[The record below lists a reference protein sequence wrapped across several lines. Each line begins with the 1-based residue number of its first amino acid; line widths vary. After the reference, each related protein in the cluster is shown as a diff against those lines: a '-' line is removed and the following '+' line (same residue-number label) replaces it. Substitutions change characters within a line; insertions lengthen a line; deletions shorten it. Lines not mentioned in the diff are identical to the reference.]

1 MSLSCSLFPNISSR
15 SFRFSGFMPEYL
27 IHLYFILVE
36 SEKGIIDF
44 SVLYVDV
51 KFSHTGFTEEAFV
64 SQMCNSCL
72 FSKNQV
78 AMVIWEGDKRARNVI
93 RVHYI
98 YSCPYKVNDSIL
110 RMCSQEWTGFI
121 TLSLQNIVTTPNRN
135 SAILVITLQLLVP

>member
-1 MSLSCSLFPNISSR
+1 MSLSCSLFPNISSS

-36 SEKGIIDF
+36 SEKGIIGF

-98 YSCPYKVNDSIL
+98 YTVVHIKSMIQYSECVHKNGQAS
-110 RMCSQEWTGFI
+110 
-121 TLSLQNIVTTPNRN
+121 SLYLCRT
-135 SAILVITLQLLVP
+135 